1 MEINN
6 QNLEIMIYPERDG
19 VLSPIGH
26 DLAIEAQKLSGK
38 LDGTA
43 LEITVPFDQLR
54 VIGNIS
60 NGQLDRGQPGEKD
73 RKKIEQNMLADVL
86 ETKKFSSATFSGT
99 REGDVVS
106 GELTL
111 HGVTRGIRVAL
122 VDGRGSFVINQ
133 NDYKIKPFKAFLG
146 QLRIKPELRIE
157 VVVKGL

>member
-6 QNLEIMIYPERDG
+6 TNLEIMIYPEREG

-38 LDGTA
+38 LDGSSI
-43 LEITVPFDQLR
+43 EITVPFDHLR
-54 VIGNIS
+54 VIGNMA
-60 NGQLDRGQPGEKD
+60 NGQLDRAQPGEKD

-86 ETKKFSSATFSGT
+86 ESKKFPSAVFSGT

-111 HGVTRGIRVAL
+111 HGVSHAIQVAL

-133 NDYKIKPFKAFLG
+133 IDYKIKPYKAFLG
-146 QLRIKPELRIE
+146 QLRIKPELRVE
-157 VVVKGL
+157 VIVKGL